1 MNTLVGYGRG
11 HMSKT
16 LTFKVGRTISAPS
29 DAIWQV
35 LGDFGTE
42 HRWTKTLD
50 RCDRDTAI
58 PQVGMVRTCTLPKPL
73 MGRSFVRE
81 ELTEYQPGSALAY
94 RLEGS
99 AGPFASAASRWS
111 LYSGDDGGTHVRVE
125 GFFTVASPL
134 ATILVWP
141 IVKPILQRI
150 TRLVVD
156 ELAAFVTARQVAPP
170 QSRAHTRGLSAP
182 AWRPRPP
189 R

>member
-1 MNTLVGYGRG
+1 
-11 HMSKT
+11 MS
-16 LTFKVGRTISAPS
+16 
-29 DAIWQV
+29 
-35 LGDFGTE
+35 
-42 HRWTKTLD
+42 
-50 RCDRDTAI
+50 
-58 PQVGMVRTCTLPKPL
+58 
-73 MGRSFVRE
+73 RSFVRE

-141 IVKPILQRI
+141 IVKPMLQRI
-150 TRLVVD
+150 TRRVID

-170 QSRAHTRGLSAP
+170 
-182 AWRPRPP
+182 
-189 R
+189 

>member
-1 MNTLVGYGRG
+1 
-11 HMSKT
+11 MSKT
-16 LTFKVGRTISAPS
+16 LTFKVGRTISASS

-42 HRWTKTLD
+42 HRWTKTVD
-50 RCDRDTAI
+50 WCTRDTALAR
-58 PQVGMVRTCTLPKPL
+58 VGTVRTCTLPKPL
-73 MGRSFVRE
+73 MGRTFVRE

-111 LYSGDDGGTHVRVE
+111 LYSGDDGGTHVGVE

-134 ATILVWP
+134 ATILAWP

-150 TRLVVD
+150 TRLVID